1 MCNPHLFC
9 YPSNIKTAGGFIQ
22 EEQNVEEYSFEQHKF
37 TFITSK
43 MLRFIRK
50 VALSSLK
57 TNSWKIPLCTKA
69 LACTHFASSTVT
81 LIPLLL
87 TKHVA
92 DCSTIQK
99 KNWKQVF
106 CNRLSYNLLFIA
118 AAIFLFNYW
127 VVIRENEN
135 RFSGSKENHA
145 FYNK

>member
-1 MCNPHLFC
+1 
-9 YPSNIKTAGGFIQ
+9 
-22 EEQNVEEYSFEQHKF
+22 
-37 TFITSK
+37 

-118 AAIFLFNYW
+118 AALFLFNYW

-145 FYNK
+145 FYNKYFFSVSYLMLLKKKISWVKVSWIISLSLQKSVGQPQRSNG